1 MRQLVLVN
9 GGGHT
14 FLTVLFKISTY
25 SRDYV
30 ISDVA
35 TVFCGNTQQA
45 TDAAHRSLVNLE
57 YSIKASV

>member
-9 GGGHT
+9 GGVHT

-30 ISDVA
+30 ISDYVIHSRP
-35 TVFCGNTQQA
+35 QMLPI
-45 TDAAHRSLVNLE
+45 DL
-57 YSIKASV
+57 